1 MARENKE
8 LDKGDKFNNNEVGDK
23 IDKIENDMMNKN
35 KWQMKGEVKCKDRNY
50 NSLLEEHVDFDTAT
64 KAAPQIT

>member
-1 MARENKE
+1 
-8 LDKGDKFNNNEVGDK
+8 
-23 IDKIENDMMNKN
+23 
-35 KWQMKGEVKCKDRNY
+35 MKGEVKCKDRNY